1 MLMKSL
7 ANKIARIFIGQSS
20 PREDFQMVHPLK
32 SLTNENGSAIVIAL
46 MLLSL
51 LTVMG
56 IWSTRK
62 SNIETLIAGNEVA
75 RKQTFFRTESGV
87 IEGAFTI
94 EDANTGQLASR
105 SYAWLTEASIA
116 PDMTDPD
123 NWDFDG
129 VGGDDTAM
137 ATTVDPEV
145 GFCALDKG
153 ITSGDSLLMTGASQ
167 VRTYAVYS
175 FHDSRNGQA
184 LMEVGYKRR
193 F

>member
-1 MLMKSL
+1 MKT
-7 ANKIARIFIGQSS
+7 KIDGMEFTMIKKDRKREAARMIS
-20 PREDFQMVHPLK
+20 PRH
-32 SLTNENGSAIVIAL
+32 SLGNENGSAIVLAL

-75 RKQTFFRTESGV
+75 QKQTFFRTEGGV
-87 IEGAFTI
+87 IEGGFSI
-94 EDANTGQLASR
+94 EEAATGDLSSR
-105 SYAWLTEASIA
+105 APVWLTEASIA

-129 VGGDDTAM
+129 VGADDTAVP
-137 ATTVDPEV
+137 TSIDNEV

-153 ITSGDSLLMTGASQ
+153 VTAGDSLLMTGASQ

-175 FHDSRNGQA
+175 FHDSRDGQS

>member
-1 MLMKSL
+1 MKIEFDDMEFTMIKKDRQQDGSRMVSPLQSL
-7 ANKIARIFIGQSS
+7 G
-20 PREDFQMVHPLK
+20 
-32 SLTNENGSAIVIAL
+32 NEKGSAIVLAL

-75 RKQTFFRTESGV
+75 RKQTFFRTEGGV
-87 IEGAFTI
+87 IEGGFRI
-94 EDANTGQLASR
+94 EETDPGVLAAR
-105 SYAWLTEASIA
+105 SPDWLYEASIA

-123 NWDFDG
+123 NWEFQGDPS
-129 VGGDDTAM
+129 DDTAV
-137 ATTVDPEV
+137 ASDLDSEV
-145 GFCALDKG
+145 GYCALDKG
-153 ITSGDSLLMTGASQ
+153 ITAGDSLLMTGSTQ

-175 FHDSRNGQA
+175 FHNSRDGQS

>member
-1 MLMKSL
+1 MKAAFNDPANSVMTGRSTKKASPLASL
-7 ANKIARIFIGQSS
+7 SR
-20 PREDFQMVHPLK
+20 
-32 SLTNENGSAIVIAL
+32 SLRNENGSAIVVAL
-46 MLLSL
+46 MLLTL

-75 RKQTFFRTESGV
+75 RKQTFFRTEGGV
-87 IEGAFTI
+87 IEGAFSI
-94 EDANTGQLASR
+94 EQAATGDLS
-105 SYAWLTEASIA
+105 AWTPDWLFKKDDA
-116 PDMTDPD
+116 PDMRKPE
-123 NWDFDG
+123 NWDFDQQD
-129 VGGDDTAM
+129 GDDTAVP
-137 ATTVDPEV
+137 TTLDDGV

-153 ITSGDSLLMTGASQ
+153 ITHGDSMIMTGGSQ

-175 FHDSRNGQA
+175 FHDSRDGQA